1 MCKFKELSF
10 LPEVVGVLGCLGRC
24 RGTDPSLCCL
34 VTGKGCWGM
43 VGDMYLQLCSD
54 LTWASSMKSGG
65 GEEQAVRLFA
75 WRDTARF
82 ARNMFAGAWATDS

>member
-1 MCKFKELSF
+1 
-10 LPEVVGVLGCLGRC
+10 
-24 RGTDPSLCCL
+24 
-34 VTGKGCWGM
+34 M